1 MTGPLGFDLEAQIA
15 AFSPRLQAL
24 LGYEIRPLFMGN
36 VTAHPPR
43 RTLEPG
49 WTPSVARA

>member
-24 LGYEIRPLFMGN
+24 LGHELRPLFLGN

-43 RTLEPG
+43 RTREPG